1 LLKLHVRK
9 SSNPNLV
16 DGGVSAMKKCPRVL
30 LVVLFA
36 SFAML
41 VAPADESGAGAFSAE
56 EGEISAPGRLAHTY
70 SIVAVDTLAGEM
82 GVAVQSHWFS
92 VGPVVPWAE
101 AGVGVV
107 ATQSL
112 VDVSYGPLGLELMKA
127 GKTAEQALRALLAAD
142 PHPELRQVAMMGV
155 RGDVAVHTGE
165 SCIAEAGHIRGTNYS
180 VQANLML
187 KDDVWPAM
195 ASAFEEADG
204 DLAERVLAAL
214 EAAQSSGGDIRGRQ
228 SAAILIVREKP
239 TGRIWKD
246 RVMDLRVEDHPR
258 PVEELRRLVNLHRAY
273 QHENMGD
280 ELLAEGDLE
289 GALSE
294 YTAAAVLAPDNLEL
308 MFWQAVSLINVGRES
323 EALPLFRKVFKADD
337 NWAVLVERLPDSG
350 LLRVDEDTLERILE
364 QAD

>member
-1 LLKLHVRK
+1 M
-9 SSNPNLV
+9 P
-16 DGGVSAMKKCPRVL
+16 MKKFINAPEDLTAELLEGFALAFNRKIALEGKTVVRVTPKDPGKVA
-30 LVVLFA
+30 LVTLGGAGHEPALSGFVGEGMLDASVVGDIFA
-36 SFAML
+36 APG
-41 VAPADESGAGAFSAE
+41 APA
-56 EGEISAPGRLAHTY
+56 
-70 SIVAVDTLAGEM
+70 
-82 GVAVQSHWFS
+82 
-92 VGPVVPWAE
+92 
-101 AGVGVV
+101 
-107 ATQSL
+107 
-112 VDVSYGPLGLELMKA
+112 
-127 GKTAEQALRALLAAD
+127 
-142 PHPELRQVAMMGV
+142 
-155 RGDVAVHTGE
+155 
-165 SCIAEAGHIRGTNYS
+165 
-180 VQANLML
+180 
-187 KDDVWPAM
+187 
-195 ASAFEEADG
+195 
-204 DLAERVLAAL
+204 VLAAL